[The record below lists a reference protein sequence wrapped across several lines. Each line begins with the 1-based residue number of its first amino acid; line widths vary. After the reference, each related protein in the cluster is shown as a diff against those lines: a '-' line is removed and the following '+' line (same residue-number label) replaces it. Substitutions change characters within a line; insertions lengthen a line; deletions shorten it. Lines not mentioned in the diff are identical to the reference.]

1 MTLEELFCKTKET
14 VFHCYKDGEWT
25 KTYGFNSIHDPDYD
39 EDIVEELDLSG
50 FDEVRI
56 FQTDPNYGTFVNI
69 FDDDPDRDYNPQ
81 LKLTR
86 VKLPNQIVWS
96 FYEYVFD
103 DDDDVIYESSYC
115 ITHYYSVTK
124 DDFREL
130 KANEL
135 TEDDYELSW

>member
-1 MTLEELFCKTKET
+1 MTLEELACQTQEI

-25 KTYGFNSIHDPDYD
+25 HTYGFKRIEEPDYD
-39 EDIVEELDLSG
+39 VDIDDELDLSE

-56 FQTDPNYGTFVNI
+56 YQPDFSDSRFVDM
-69 FDDDPDRDYNPQ
+69 FDDDPEREYYPQ
-81 LKLTR
+81 LKLTH
-86 VKLPNQIVWS
+86 VTLPNQTVWEV
-96 FYEYVFD
+96 YEYVFD

-115 ITHYYSVTK
+115 LTHYYSVTK